1 MINLAKQGFVNPF
14 LSGIGASF
22 QPGAVGSVGRC
33 PCCGNAVTVASTQQ
47 WGVNPVGFGATLG
60 QQMGGF
66 SPNPYGV
73 AQTLGI
79 GQQNPLAF
87 QAGIG
92 QQHPLGFGAGIGQQN
107 PLGFQAGI
115 GQQNPLGFQAGIGQQ
130 NPLGLGAGIGQQNP
144 FAFGAGI
151 TNPQLMNPYT
161 SQFTTNW
168 PVSQLTHQGM
178 GGRTGAYGVDPRLVA
193 GQVGY
198 NDPNLIAGLNPGLI
212 GDPISQWLQQ
222 QQVNQL
228 TQQQLPIRSLFGGQ
242 QQGIGGS
249 GLTPGFASPINQWN
263 DPYRAFI
270 EAQLVSQL
278 VQNPYHQLQRAYG
291 LNEQF
296 GLGAPFGGQQFHSL
310 F

>member
-47 WGVNPVGFGATLG
+47 LGVNPVGFGAALG

-79 GQQNPLAF
+79 GQPNPLAF

-92 QQHPLGFGAGIGQQN
+92 QQFPLGFQTGIGQQN
-107 PLGFQAGI
+107 PLAFQAGI
-115 GQQNPLGFQAGIGQQ
+115 GNPQAI
-130 NPLGLGAGIGQQNP
+130 NP
-144 FAFGAGI
+144 F
-151 TNPQLMNPYT
+151 TN
-161 SQFTTNW
+161 QFTANW
-168 PVSQLTHQGM
+168 PISQLTQTGM
-178 GGRTGAYGVDPRLVA
+178 GGRTGGYGVDPRLVG

-242 QQGIGGS
+242 QGIGGA

-291 LNEQF
+291 LGGEQF
-296 GLGAPFGGQQFHSL
+296 GLGVPFAGQQFHSL

>member
-1 MINLAKQGFVNPF
+1 MYNLAKQGFVNPF

-47 WGVNPVGFGATLG
+47 LGVNPVGFGATLG
-60 QQMGGF
+60 QQMGGL

-79 GQQNPLAF
+79 GQPNPLAF

-92 QQHPLGFGAGIGQQN
+92 QQS

-130 NPLGLGAGIGQQNP
+130 NP

-151 TNPQLMNPYT
+151 SSPQVMNPYT

-168 PVSQLTHQGM
+168 PVSQLTHTGT
-178 GGRTGAYGVDPRLVA
+178 GGRTGAYGVDPRLL

-198 NDPNLIAGLNPGLI
+198 NDPNLIAGLNPGLV

-242 QQGIGGS
+242 QGIGGT
-249 GLTPGFASPINQWN
+249 GPTPGFASPINQWN

-291 LNEQF
+291 FGEQF
-296 GLGAPFGGQQFHSL
+296 GLGVPFGGQQFHSL
-310 F
+310 Y

>member
-14 LSGIGASF
+14 LSGVSQSF

-47 WGVNPVGFGATLG
+47 LGVNPASFGATLG

-79 GQQNPLAF
+79 GQANPLAF

-92 QQHPLGFGAGIGQQN
+92 QQN
-107 PLGFQAGI
+107 PLAFQAGI
-115 GQQNPLGFQAGIGQQ
+115 ANPQAI
-130 NPLGLGAGIGQQNP
+130 NP
-144 FAFGAGI
+144 FA
-151 TNPQLMNPYT
+151 
-161 SQFTTNW
+161 SQFTANW
-168 PVSQLTHQGM
+168 PISPLSQTGM
-178 GGRTGAYGVDPRLVA
+178 GGRTGAYGIDPRWVM
-193 GQVGY
+193 GQQTGY
-198 NDPNLIAGLNPGLI
+198 ADPNLIAGLNPSLI

-228 TQQQLPIRSLFGGQ
+228 TQQQLPIRSLFGS
-242 QQGIGGS
+242 QQG
-249 GLTPGFASPINQWN
+249 TPGFASPVNQWN
-263 DPYRAFI
+263 DPYRALI
-270 EAQLVSQL
+270 EAQLLSQL

-291 LNEQF
+291 LGEQF
-296 GLGAPFGGQQFHSL
+296 GLGVPFAGQQFHSL
-310 F
+310 Y